1 MVTFVGLVASACG
14 GFGFLHAGLSGGD
27 EVADL
32 DGLLGAEFDD
42 ADLEFVLVV
51 GVAEDD
57 GDLVEEAEDGEGGDG
72 GEEEPGFVGEVGH
85 GNGGWGRGA
94 GSEGSRTTRGRWRIG
109 M

>member
-1 MVTFVGLVASACG
+1 MTFVGLVASACG

-27 EVADL
+27 KVADL

-51 GVAEDD
+51 GVAEED
-57 GDLVEEAEDGEGGDG
+57 GDLIEEAEDGEGGDG

-85 GNGGWGRGA
+85 GDGRRWRGA
-94 GSEGSRTTRGRWRIG
+94 GSEGGRTTRGRDRIG
-109 M
+109 L